1 MTLKLRR
8 SLQHI
13 LRHSSARDEQ
23 AKQSTGRA
31 RSILTKILVLLSLVA
46 ILHTQGI
53 FDSITGSKGVLKL
66 LTGAYAPGT
75 SFEIAPNV
83 QGVVNF
89 ASGSDDSAV
98 SLGPHQATYTVGKS
112 CKNPALWMRVEGDA
126 LVGVTM
132 TENADSWSGSFSLPI
147 EGKYRLVAYWYGCDG
162 KGTPK
167 NILLKTF
174 TAKGIASLNQ
184 NSMYPKSAWI
194 SSKRFPQKEQI
205 IQPYVWHDPKIPT
218 EKATLLKT
226 SETIIS
232 QEGAVMGETGFY
244 DFTSLSNYELVCW
257 IGSESAESLKTS
269 FLQLCS
275 LLFPRQRPFKF
286 HLYPIHNFVKP
297 DRDWSLDYTKTR
309 FRKCKHILVS
319 LDEVKEPVSQSEYT
333 SQVTTF
339 INHLLKAIPDETFP
353 IWMFTAAES
362 PTKPSNC
369 HSPSLPRSSEHPC
382 NVALKELFRQ
392 SPFPSRVQLLDSTEI
407 TLPQLLGDN
416 PKDVA
421 SVIALRI
428 FVFVGKQVQT
438 WRANGQVGHVKGLT
452 RGNKTEPNFEL
463 IAYTGWT

>member
-1 MTLKLRR
+1 LR
-8 SLQHI
+8 
-13 LRHSSARDEQ
+13 
-23 AKQSTGRA
+23 
-31 RSILTKILVLLSLVA
+31 
-46 ILHTQGI
+46 
-53 FDSITGSKGVLKL
+53 
-66 LTGAYAPGT
+66 
-75 SFEIAPNV
+75 
-83 QGVVNF
+83 
-89 ASGSDDSAV
+89 
-98 SLGPHQATYTVGKS
+98 
-112 CKNPALWMRVEGDA
+112 
-126 LVGVTM
+126 
-132 TENADSWSGSFSLPI
+132 
-147 EGKYRLVAYWYGCDG
+147 
-162 KGTPK
+162 
-167 NILLKTF
+167 
-174 TAKGIASLNQ
+174 
-184 NSMYPKSAWI
+184 
-194 SSKRFPQKEQI
+194 
-205 IQPYVWHDPKIPT
+205 
-218 EKATLLKT
+218 
-226 SETIIS
+226 
-232 QEGAVMGETGFY
+232 
-244 DFTSLSNYELVCW
+244 
-257 IGSESAESLKTS
+257 
-269 FLQLCS
+269 S

-339 INHLLKAIPDETFP
+339 IDHLLKAIPDETFP